1 MIDLGT
7 GITLAGIAAVLA
19 FLWKLTKDIS
29 GVEVRL
35 SKITAVDRRVSSL
48 AERVAHIERL
58 LEGSRTNASDID
70 N

>member
-29 GVEVRL
+29 GVELRL
-35 SKITAVDRRVSSL
+35 SEKITAV
-48 AERVAHIERL
+48 
-58 LEGSRTNASDID
+58 
-70 N
+70 